1 MCVCPGLR
9 SCECKGGVPGWAGL
23 GVEAGEGGVTE
34 GSGVLEECL
43 PDEHGERAQRDSA
56 QSRGTETLS
65 FPAPLA
71 PEQGRSRQG
80 PLPPPQ
86 PPSSAHLLQCKF
98 SASENL
104 EILLLQFCR
113 NRLFLSR
120 SSGPRAGPGCKRG
133 AQNSLDK
140 DNFTIYSS
148 CFLFQQL

>member
-1 MCVCPGLR
+1 MCVCVCPGLR

-86 PPSSAHLLQCKF
+86 LPSRAPLRPNGSSSLCVNPSKSRWPLGLQACGRRQK
-98 SASENL
+98 
-104 EILLLQFCR
+104 R
-113 NRLFLSR
+113 
-120 SSGPRAGPGCKRG
+120 RG
-133 AQNSLDK
+133 ARGGESVAQSLGGREGGRGAGK
-140 DNFTIYSS
+140 AAR
-148 CFLFQQL
+148 